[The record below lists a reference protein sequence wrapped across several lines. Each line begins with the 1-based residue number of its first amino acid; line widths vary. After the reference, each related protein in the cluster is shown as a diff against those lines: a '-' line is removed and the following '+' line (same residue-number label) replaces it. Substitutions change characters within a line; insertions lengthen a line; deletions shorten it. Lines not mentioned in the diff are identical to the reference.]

1 MIAERC
7 SSHFMAT
14 ADGKVCNI
22 TLIIK
27 QFYYFIFTLYL
38 KQSVVDT
45 VYQIYR
51 NRTLPISVEVMTKT
65 FWLILFSWTRCTCTL
80 AGFEFSPYFVDF
92 RISKGAR
99 LDVVGGL
106 TLTSLTEWLIYTA
119 SPIMFRSGSTPTA
132 AKAQYRW
139 SGRVAGYAS
148 SGAAPCSSTAISWT
162 TPLDC
167 SAEPSSLICPV
178 EWRSTTS
185 P

>member
-51 NRTLPISVEVMTKT
+51 NRTLPISVEVMTKNVLAYT
-65 FWLILFSWTRCTCTL
+65 FFLDTVYMYFSW
-80 AGFEFSPYFVDF
+80 F
-92 RISKGAR
+92 
-99 LDVVGGL
+99 
-106 TLTSLTEWLIYTA
+106 
-119 SPIMFRSGSTPTA
+119 
-132 AKAQYRW
+132 
-139 SGRVAGYAS
+139 
-148 SGAAPCSSTAISWT
+148 
-162 TPLDC
+162 
-167 SAEPSSLICPV
+167 
-178 EWRSTTS
+178 
-185 P
+185 